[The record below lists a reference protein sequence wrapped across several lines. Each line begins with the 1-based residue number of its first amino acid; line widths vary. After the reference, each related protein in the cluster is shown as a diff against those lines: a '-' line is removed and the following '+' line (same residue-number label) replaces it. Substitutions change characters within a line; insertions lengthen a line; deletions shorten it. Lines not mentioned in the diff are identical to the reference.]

1 MTRNSLL
8 PAEWL
13 VADKWPTVKEWL
25 QWLAAPYS
33 DRKQVLIYW
42 AGEANV
48 RLTPYH
54 YEAIARPGELNTGA
68 GRA

>member
-1 MTRNSLL
+1 MVRNSLL
-8 PAEWL
+8 PDGWL
-13 VADKWPTVKEWL
+13 DADHWPVVREWL
-25 QWLAAPYS
+25 QWLACPYS

-48 RLTPYH
+48 RLTAYH
-54 YEAIARPGELNTGA
+54 YEAIARPGEVLTGA